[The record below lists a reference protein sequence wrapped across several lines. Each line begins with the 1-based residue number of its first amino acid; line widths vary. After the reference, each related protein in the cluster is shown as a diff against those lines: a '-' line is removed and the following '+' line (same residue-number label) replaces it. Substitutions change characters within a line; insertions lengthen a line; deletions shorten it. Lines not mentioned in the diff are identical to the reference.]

1 MSLAATPEFDE
12 NFDTAQIQKLPTA
25 EAGGEAGAM
34 TEGGE
39 AAEAGGEAGA
49 RAEGGEAGAD
59 ASADVGAAGAADGAG
74 KSNDGVFLGFPPPP
88 QMPVGLDADGSPV
101 FYQSALPEQNE

>member
-1 MSLAATPEFDE
+1 V
-12 NFDTAQIQKLPTA
+12 
-25 EAGGEAGAM
+25 
-34 TEGGE
+34 
-39 AAEAGGEAGA
+39 
-49 RAEGGEAGAD
+49 AEGGEAGAVAEGGEAGAAD

-88 QMPVGLDADGSPV
+88 QMPVGLDADGSPI

>member
-12 NFDTAQIQKLPTA
+12 SFDTAQIQKLPTA
-25 EAGGEAGAM
+25 EGGGEAGAV
-34 TEGGE
+34 
-39 AAEAGGEAGA
+39 
-49 RAEGGEAGAD
+49 AEGGEAGAAD

>member
-1 MSLAATPEFDE
+1 MSMSLAATPEFDE
-12 NFDTAQIQKLPTA
+12 SFDTAQIQKLPTA
-25 EAGGEAGAM
+25 EGGGEAGAV
-34 TEGGE
+34 
-39 AAEAGGEAGA
+39 
-49 RAEGGEAGAD
+49 AEGGEAGAAD

-88 QMPVGLDADGSPV
+88 QMPVGLDADGSPI

>member
-12 NFDTAQIQKLPTA
+12 GFDTAQIQKLPTA
-25 EAGGEAGAM
+25 EAGGEAGARA
-34 TEGGE
+34 EGGE

-59 ASADVGAAGAADGAG
+59 ASADVGAAGGAG
-74 KSNDGVFLGFPPPP
+74 KHDDGEAFLGFPPP